1 MDWDEK
7 KQDNMNIINFIK
19 RSGQRRKR
27 RSKRLMRI
35 FMRRIGER
43 MRMRGHDGVSGGG
56 HDWAENGEHAHD
68 ECQEEESDLEEKKE
82 KQ

>member
-1 MDWDEK
+1 
-7 KQDNMNIINFIK
+7 
-19 RSGQRRKR
+19 
-27 RSKRLMRI
+27 MRI